1 MPVHMKK
8 PLTKK
13 NVARVAWHGANYEIP
28 VGVIKKYKVDSS
40 DSEAVS
46 VDEVFGDIIEKY
58 GEPAVLLKGL
68 RHKEG
73 LSQIEFAKMIGVTQT
88 NLSAMENERRAIGKE
103 IAKRIAEKFGVD
115 YRLFL

>member
-1 MPVHMKK
+1 MPAHMKN
-8 PLTKK
+8 PRTKQ
-13 NVARVAWHGANYEIP
+13 NIAHIVWHGAIYEIP
-28 VGVIKKYKVDSS
+28 VGVIKKYKVKEIDSS
-40 DSEAVS
+40 LKAV
-46 VDEVFGDIIEKY
+46 DDVFGDIINKY

-73 LSQIEFAKMIGVTQT
+73 LSQIEFAEIIGVTQT

-103 IAKRIAEKFGVD
+103 IAKRIADKFGVN